1 MVKTRSKK
9 GPGILGD
16 WLTAEQSHNLI
27 GKGTGK
33 LLGKL
38 LQKPALGERLGSAL
52 TKGLSDL
59 QANEERK
66 YQERTN
72 RELKD
77 AYKKR
82 AEEHKKRTGEDSI
95 ETYIQKKK
103 EEHIR
108 NLKQQKLDVFTPNQ
122 LPTRTLQPYHP

>member
-1 MVKTRSKK
+1 MKTRSKK

-33 LLGKL
+33 LVGKL
-38 LQKPALGERLGSAL
+38 LQKPALGERLGSTL

-59 QANEERK
+59 QASEERK

-82 AEEHKKRTGEDSI
+82 TGEDSI
-95 ETYIQKKK
+95 ETYIQKRK

-108 NLKQQKLDVFTPNQ
+108 NLKQQKPDVFTPNQ

>member
-1 MVKTRSKK
+1 MKTRSKK

-33 LLGKL
+33 LVGKL

-59 QANEERK
+59 QASEERK

-82 AEEHKKRTGEDSI
+82 TGEDSI
-95 ETYIQKKK
+95 ETYIQKRK

-108 NLKQQKLDVFTPNQ
+108 NLKQQKPDVFTPNQ